1 MDTPIYLP
9 YTYLI
14 GWSKH
19 DKWYYGAEYGS
30 VVKNANPSNLWT
42 TYFTSSKEVKS
53 FREQYGEPDIIQV
66 RKIFKDEKSC
76 RLWEDKVLTRL
87 DVIRSNKWMNKRQGS
102 SVFFVCEGHS
112 EESKKRMSEQRR
124 GRPKTESFKQKM
136 SIKMTGNTYGSAL
149 KGRPSP
155 IKGMSIKKRE
165 KLLCPVCNRMI
176 DTANYV
182 KWNHGLDC
190 RKGEKK

>member
-53 FREQYGEPDIIQV
+53 FREQYGEPDVVEV
-66 RKIFKDEKSC
+66 RKTFKDEASC
-76 RLWEDKVLTRL
+76 RLWEDKVLISL
-87 DVIRSNKWMNKRQGS
+87 NVIQSDRWLNKRQGS
-102 SVFFVCEGHS
+102 SVFFICEGHS
-112 EESKKRMSEQRR
+112 EEAKEKMRGTRGPQNEEWIRNRFANRR
-124 GRPKTESFKQKM
+124 PAKT
-136 SIKMTGNTYGSAL
+136 TAL

-155 IKGMSIKKRE
+155 MKGMKIKKRE

-182 KWNHGLDC
+182 KWNHGLEC
-190 RKGEKK
+190 KKGF